1 MKNYATHGPDTTGA
15 AKGFDNKLSSRDQ
28 RTREAHAECRAAI
41 DAYDEW
47 LTADDSAGEADDPI
61 RTTAPRKRT
70 SRPAWHSM
78 TRRYAETFGIEGLLE
93 QFPLDQ
99 EFDAGDL
106 S

>member
-1 MKNYATHGPDTTGA
+1 MKNYATHGPDTSGA

-47 LTADDSAGEADDPI
+47 LTADDSTSEGDNAP
-61 RTTAPRKRT
+61 RTTAPRRRISQPT
-70 SRPAWHSM
+70 WHSK
-78 TRRYAETFGIEGLLE
+78 TRRYAETFGIDGLLE
-93 QFPLDQ
+93 LLPLDQ
-99 EFDAGDL
+99 KLDAGDL